1 METPARLDQREFFHP
16 DCKVNPLLLDE
27 VLSFVQPSNLI
38 LSKKIK
44 GKWFGYKIIFDT
56 LLKLRDEK
64 AGDKKINIYGYL
76 IDVFKSSE
84 LIF

>member
-44 GKWFGYKIIFDT
+44 GKWSLGLPKGEET
-56 LLKLRDEK
+56 
-64 AGDKKINIYGYL
+64 
-76 IDVFKSSE
+76 FKV
-84 LIF
+84 

>member
-1 METPARLDQREFFHP
+1 METPERLDQRKFFHP

-38 LSKKIK
+38 LSKKRK
-44 GKWFGYKIIFDT
+44 GKCFGYKIVFDT

-64 AGDKKINIYGYL
+64 AGDKKN
-76 IDVFKSSE
+76 
-84 LIF
+84 